1 MKTMEN
7 AMKTMENAMKT
18 MENAMKT
25 LTENGDLPSD
35 HLTELWKIAHLWMI
49 CRYLPIQND
58 DYPKLC
64 KITSG

>member
-25 LTENGDLPSD
+25 LTENGDLPSGN
-35 HLTELWKIAHLWMI
+35 LTELWKIAHV
-49 CRYLPIQND
+49 
-58 DYPKLC
+58 
-64 KITSG
+64 